1 MKKSI
6 LSRALNQLTG
16 DWTVF
21 VEDAVPGTELSSHM
35 HEASIPSFGFFF
47 MLSLAAVIATLG
59 LIANSA
65 PSIIGAM
72 IVAPL
77 MSPIMSFAFGA
88 VAFDRVLV
96 LRSIITVIAGV
107 ILVVA
112 LSFLITHLFGM
123 RITGSEILNRTSPTL
138 IDLGVA
144 VAAGAAAAFA
154 HTRKSIISSIAGVAI
169 AVALVPPLA
178 VTGIGLDLGRK
189 ATAEAG
195 LSLSKF
201 GLHAGGTDIAAGSF
215 LLFLT
220 NFFGIVVFAMLVF
233 IFQRYGKWKKALIG
247 LVLLVGISTVLINP
261 LYQALEDLYV
271 KNRVVRLFAKLAV
284 TRPDIITGRVKIN
297 SIRVTHQGGVTH
309 VNIDGIFPKD
319 EYTERAAVSI
329 EKRADMFREHLEADI
344 GRPVKLDV
352 DIIAADMRR
361 YSSHHSEP
369 QTDENQAVSE

>member
-6 LSRALNQLTG
+6 LSRAFHQLTG
-16 DWTVF
+16 DWAVF
-21 VEDAVPGTELSSHM
+21 VEDAVPGTELASNM
-35 HEASIPSFGFFF
+35 HEASIPSVGYFF

-72 IVAPL
+72 IIAPL

-96 LRSIITVIAGV
+96 TRSIMTVIAGV
-107 ILVVA
+107 TLVVA

-123 RITGSEILNRTSPTL
+123 QITGSEILNRTSPTL

-201 GLHAGGTDIAAGSF
+201 GLHAGGPDIAAGSF

-297 SIRVTHQGGVTH
+297 SIRVTHQGDFTH
-309 VNIDGIFPKD
+309 VNIDGFFPKD

-329 EKRADMFREHLEADI
+329 EKRTDMFREYLQADI
-344 GRPVKLDV
+344 GRPVNV
-352 DIIAADMRR
+352 NIDIIAADMRR

-369 QTDENQAVSE
+369 QSDEPSR

>member
-1 MKKSI
+1 
-6 LSRALNQLTG
+6 
-16 DWTVF
+16 
-21 VEDAVPGTELSSHM
+21 
-35 HEASIPSFGFFF
+35 
-47 MLSLAAVIATLG
+47 
-59 LIANSA
+59 
-65 PSIIGAM
+65 
-72 IVAPL
+72 
-77 MSPIMSFAFGA
+77 MSFAFGA

-96 LRSIITVIAGV
+96 TRYIMTVIASV
-107 ILVVA
+107 TLVVP

-123 RITGSEILNRTSPTL
+123 QITGSEILNRTSPTL

-261 LYQALEDLYV
+261 LYQALQDMYV

-297 SIRVTHQGGVTH
+297 SIRVTHQGDVTH
-309 VNIDGIFPKD
+309 VNIDGFFPKD

-329 EKRADMFREHLEADI
+329 EKRTDMFREYLQADI
-344 GRPVKLDV
+344 GRPVNV
-352 DIIAADMRR
+352 NIDIIAADMRR
-361 YSSHHSEP
+361 CSSHHSEP
-369 QTDENQAVSE
+369 QSDENQAVSE